1 MPNETPLDGKPRPCR
16 ILLVDDHADSVE
28 LLRMLLVRRGFEVT
42 IARSVAAA
50 IVAAAAEPLDVLVSD
65 IGLPDGSGYDLL
77 RQLRS
82 AGPLP
87 AVALSGL
94 DRAAD
99 VARAREAGF
108 DEYLTKP
115 VGITQLVDAIRR
127 LSPD

>member
-1 MPNETPLDGKPRPCR
+1 MPNETPLDGKPRPRR
-16 ILLVDDHADSVE
+16 ILLVDDHADSVD

-50 IVAAAAEPLDVLVSD
+50 IAAAAAEPLDVLVSD

-99 VARAREAGF
+99 LERAREAGF

-115 VGITQLVDAIRR
+115 VAIAQLVDAIRR
-127 LSPD
+127 ISPD